1 MTDFSTPIQFGE
13 LKLKNRVVMA
23 PLTRS
28 RATADRVPTAM
39 MAEYYAQRA
48 SAGLI
53 ISEATVISEEANGYE
68 KTPGLF
74 TDEQVEGWKL
84 VTNAVHGK
92 GSLIVAQLWHV
103 GRVSHPDL
111 LKGETPVS
119 ASNVKQAGYVS
130 LLRPKREYVVPRA
143 LEISE
148 IHAITEQYKQAAIK
162 AKAAGF
168 DGVELHA
175 ANGYLIDQFLQSKT
189 NLREDEYGGSAEN
202 RARFLLEVVDA
213 LIEVWGAGRVGVH
226 LAPRGDE
233 HDMGD
238 ANPKETF
245 GYVMQELGK
254 RQIAFFFTREYLA
267 DDSISLDMKARSNGV
282 PYIANMRL
290 SREDALELLA
300 SGKAEAVSFGKAYIA
315 NPDLFERL
323 VEDEPLNEL
332 KLENMI
338 GTDVAEGYID
348 YPFLNKQL
356 AES

>member
-1 MTDFSTPIQFGE
+1 MTDFSTPVQFGE
-13 LKLKNRVVMA
+13 LQLKNRVVMA

-28 RATADRVPTAM
+28 RATVDRVPTPM
-39 MAEYYAQRA
+39 MVEYYAQRA

-53 ISEATVISEEANGYE
+53 ISEATVISEAANGYE

-74 TDEQVEGWKL
+74 SDAQVEGWKG
-84 VTNAVHGK
+84 VTDAVHAKEG
-92 GSLIVAQLWHV
+92 LIIAQLWHV

-111 LKGETPVS
+111 LQGETPVS
-119 ASNVKQAGYVS
+119 ASNVQQAGHVS

-148 IHAITEQYKQAAIK
+148 IQTIVEQFKQAAIR

-168 DGVELHA
+168 DGVELHG
-175 ANGYLIDQFLQSKT
+175 ANGYLIDQFLQTST
-189 NLREDEYGGSAEN
+189 NHRTDSYGGSVEN
-202 RARFLLEVVDA
+202 RARFLLEVMDA

-238 ANPKETF
+238 ANAKETF
-245 GYVMQELGK
+245 GYVMEQLGQ

-267 DDSISLDMKARSNGV
+267 DDSISLEMKARANGV

-290 SREDALELLA
+290 GREDALDLLA
-300 SGKAEAVSFGKAYIA
+300 SGQAEAVSFGKDYIS

-332 KLENMI
+332 KFENMI
-338 GTDVAEGYID
+338 GTDVAQGYID